1 MWMGIH
7 VQIGVMMIKTIQI
20 TLPQEL
26 LARIDQTV
34 AELDTNRSALARD
47 AFEEFLFRLRIKE
60 MERQDA
66 AGYALL
72 PQDPD
77 EVAEWEVVQDWGDG
91 VAS

>member
-1 MWMGIH
+1 
-7 VQIGVMMIKTIQI
+7 MIKTIQI

-47 AFEEFLFRLRIKE
+47 AFEEFLFQLRVRE

-66 AGYALL
+66 ESYALL
-72 PQDPD
+72 PQGLD
-77 EVAEWEVVQDWGDG
+77 EVAVWEAAQDWGDG
-91 VAS
+91 GAQ

>member
-1 MWMGIH
+1 
-7 VQIGVMMIKTIQI
+7 MIKTIQI

-47 AFEEFLFRLRIKE
+47 AFEEFLFQLRIKE

-66 AGYALL
+66 EGYALL
-72 PQDPD
+72 PQDPN
-77 EVAEWEVVQDWGDG
+77 EVIVWETVQDWGDG
-91 VAS
+91 GAQ

>member
-1 MWMGIH
+1 
-7 VQIGVMMIKTIQI
+7 MIKTIQI

-47 AFEEFLFRLRIKE
+47 AFEEFLFQLRVRE

-66 AGYALL
+66 EGYAQI
-72 PQDPD
+72 PPDPD
-77 EVAEWEVVQDWGDG
+77 EVGVWEAFQDWGDG
-91 VAS
+91 VAL